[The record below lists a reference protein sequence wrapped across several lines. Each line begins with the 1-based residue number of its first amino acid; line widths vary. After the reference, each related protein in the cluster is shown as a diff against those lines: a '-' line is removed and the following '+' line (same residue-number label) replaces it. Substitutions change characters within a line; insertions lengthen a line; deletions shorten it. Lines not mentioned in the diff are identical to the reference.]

1 MSTYY
6 KEKNSE
12 STSKLFSKRTLYN
25 AELSSFKGAYPN
37 LVDFNQAEK
46 FMYGRVSREFIPFM
60 MGGNGNIKAFSK
72 TTSAQT
78 GISALN
84 FVVDAFNDLSL
95 QFQKCAL
102 TNKIDPDDKY
112 LSNLTVHKAYQDPRV
127 MYRKYKDAYFAGIAN
142 MFRKSKIKIKTFEE
156 FAAQLMIS
164 IEAAA
169 QTVPFTL
176 PAFIK
181 SRRCPIN
188 VSGLAVEIAAADAGN
203 DDEKINLFTKSKNWE
218 FYLNA
223 CKSYGFMVD
232 QMAPW
237 RIVADIGSSA
247 MLKYAAKYDITQTDV
262 VFFKNYAPCH
272 NVYYRQFVQDILE
285 LYNRCVKKTIL
296 EPEDCNG
303 KTITK
308 VTARPTYTSRELMRK
323 FGSQYF
329 LELYFKIRFIE
340 EETVFTEN
348 QQKALMRD
356 AVGVSSLKHSDR
368 LWYFERILNK
378 PFDYRGSIT
387 YNNTKHIPARQSLKD
402 EEEGL
407 PTSSSGI
414 GGMGGG
420 GGY

>member
-12 STSKLFSKRTLYN
+12 SALELFSKRTLYN

-60 MGGNGNIKAFSK
+60 MGGNANIKAFSK
-72 TTSAQT
+72 TTVTQAQT
-78 GISALN
+78 GVSALN
-84 FVVDAFNDLSL
+84 FVVDAFSDLAI
-95 QFQKCAL
+95 QFEKCTL
-102 TNKIDPDDKY
+102 TNKIDPNDKY
-112 LSNLTVHKAYQDPRV
+112 LSNLTVYRAYQDPHI
-127 MYRKYKDAYFAGIAN
+127 MYRQYKDAYFAGIAN
-142 MFRKSKIKIKTFEE
+142 MFRKSKTKIKTFEE
-156 FAAQLMIS
+156 FVAQLMVS

-188 VSGLAVEIAAADAGN
+188 VSGLAVEIAAESAAN

-237 RIVADIGSSA
+237 RLVADIGSSA
-247 MLKYAAKYDITQTDV
+247 MLKYAAKYGITQTDV
-262 VFFKNYAPCH
+262 VFFNNYAPCH
-272 NVYYRQFVQDILE
+272 NVYYSQFARDILE
-285 LYNRCVKKTIL
+285 LYDRCVKKTIL
-296 EPEDCNG
+296 EAEECDG

-308 VTARPTYTSRELMRK
+308 VTARPTYTSRELRRK
-323 FGSQYF
+323 LGSQYF

-340 EETVFTEN
+340 EETVFAEN
-348 QQKALMRD
+348 QQKAIIRD
-356 AVGVSSLKHSDR
+356 AMGVSSMKQSDR

-378 PFDYRGSIT
+378 PFDYRGSLT
-387 YNNTKHIPARQSLKD
+387 YNNTKYIPARRKALSD
-402 EEEGL
+402 NNG
-407 PTSSSGI
+407 S
-414 GGMGGG
+414 GGG
-420 GGY
+420 GDY